1 MKGLLGW
8 DDVGSYTAS
17 KNHPRETLSVSRVS
31 QTLDRIDA
39 TFDDDNLVANAGLL
53 LPATLIERLGV
64 ESLID
69 TTVRLDGRVGGASP
83 GRKVL
88 TVLNTMLAGGSHID
102 HADMLRAGAS
112 ELVVSHRV
120 MAPSTLGTFLR
131 SFSFGHVRQLEAVND
146 VVRQRAWAA
155 GTVPGALVVDVD
167 STICEV
173 VGKAKQGAGYGYTHK
188 LGYHPLVA
196 TIAGTGEVLHGR
208 LRKGS
213 ANTQRGT
220 KRFVNELVA
229 RARRDNPDRELTV
242 RFDSGFWN
250 GDTIANLKRLD
261 VRYTMAIR
269 TSVPAVQTTIAD
281 IAEKVWQPIDYTCD
295 GEAQVADCLY
305 TSGQGVK
312 RITRRL
318 VVRRTR
324 LTGKAQQKL
333 WPDWRHH
340 AFLTDLTGDVVE
352 VDRFHREHATV
363 ELAIKDLTAGAGLEH
378 LPSGVFSA
386 NSAWFQIAILAH
398 NMCRWTTRLGGHDTD
413 RLIVART
420 IRTRLLALP
429 GRLVNRGGQPTLR
442 LPSRW
447 PWANTFTTILDAL
460 RALEPVPT

>member
-1 MKGLLGW
+1 M
-8 DDVGSYTAS
+8 
-17 KNHPRETLSVSRVS
+17 SRVS
-31 QTLDRIDA
+31 QTLDRIHA

-53 LPATLIERLGV
+53 LPATLVERLGV
-64 ESLID
+64 EAVIN

-88 TVLNTMLAGGSHID
+88 TLVNTMLAGGSHID
-102 HADMLRAGAS
+102 HADMLRAGATES
-112 ELVVSHRV
+112 VVSHRV

-131 SFSFGHVRQLEAVND
+131 SFTFGHVRQLEAVND
-146 VVRQRAWAA
+146 VARQRAWAA
-155 GTVPGALVVDVD
+155 GTTPGALVVDVD

-173 VGKAKQGAGYGYTHK
+173 AGKAKQGAGFGYTHA
-188 LGYHPLVA
+188 LGYHPLLATVA
-196 TIAGTGEVLHGR
+196 GSGEILHGR

-220 KRFVNELVA
+220 NRFVNELVA
-229 RARRDNPDRELTV
+229 RARRDDPDRGLTV

-250 GDTIANLKRLD
+250 NTTMINLTRLD
-261 VRYTMAIR
+261 VRFTMAVR
-269 TSVPAVQTTIAD
+269 TSVGAVQTAIAGID
-281 IAEKVWQPIDYTCD
+281 EGAWQSIEYTCD
-295 GEAQVADCLY
+295 GEAEVAECDY
-305 TSGQGVK
+305 TSGQGTK
-312 RITRRL
+312 RVTRRMI
-318 VVRRTR
+318 VRRTR
-324 LTGKAQQKL
+324 LTGKTQQQL

-352 VDRFHREHATV
+352 VDRFHREHAVV
-363 ELAIKDLTAGAGLEH
+363 ELAIKDLKAGAGLEH

-398 NMCRWTTRLGGHDTD
+398 NMMRWTTRLGGHDTD
-413 RLIVART
+413 RLVVART

-447 PWANTFTTILDAL
+447 PWAHRFATILDAL

>member
-1 MKGLLGW
+1 
-8 DDVGSYTAS
+8 V
-17 KNHPRETLSVSRVS
+17 NRVS
-31 QTLDRIDA
+31 QTLDRIHA
-39 TFDDDNLVANAGLL
+39 TFDDDNLVANAGLI
-53 LPATLIERLGV
+53 LPSTLVERLGV
-64 ESLID
+64 EAVINA
-69 TTVRLDGRVGGASP
+69 TVRLDGRVGGASP

-88 TVLNTMLAGGSHID
+88 TLMNTMLAGGSHID

-112 ELVVSHRV
+112 EMVVSHRV

-131 SFSFGHVRQLEAVND
+131 SFTFGHVRQLEAVND
-146 VVRQRAWAA
+146 VVRQRAWSA
-155 GTVPGALVVDVD
+155 GAMPGALVVDVD

-173 VGKAKQGAGYGYTHK
+173 VGKAKQGAGFGYTHV
-188 LGYHPLVA
+188 LGYHPLLA
-196 TIAGTGEVLHGR
+196 TIAGTGEILHGR

-229 RARRDNPDRELTV
+229 RARRDDPTRGLTL

-250 GDTIANLKRLD
+250 GDTIANLGRLD

-269 TSVPAVQTTIAD
+269 TNVGAVQAALSG
-281 IAEKVWQPIDYTCD
+281 IAEEAWRPIEYTCD
-295 GEAQVADCLY
+295 GEAQVAECAY
-305 TSGQGVK
+305 TSGAGTK
-312 RITRRL
+312 RVTRRL

-340 AFLTDLTGDVVE
+340 AFLTDLDGDVVE

-363 ELAIKDLTAGAGLEH
+363 ELAIKDLKAGAGLEH
-378 LPSGVFSA
+378 LPSGVFWA

-398 NMCRWTTRLGGHDTD
+398 NMLRWTARLGGHDTD

-429 GRLVNRGGQPTLR
+429 GRLVNRAGQPTLR
-442 LPSRW
+442 LPARW
-447 PWANTFTTILDAL
+447 PWANTFNKILDAL

>member
-1 MKGLLGW
+1 M
-8 DDVGSYTAS
+8 
-17 KNHPRETLSVSRVS
+17 SRVS
-31 QTLDRIDA
+31 QSLDRVRV

-53 LPATLIERLGV
+53 LPATLVDRLDL
-64 ESLID
+64 ETLIND
-69 TTVRLDGRVGGASP
+69 TVRLDGRVGGASP

-88 TVLNTMLAGGSHID
+88 TLMNTMLAGGSHID

-112 ELVVSHRV
+112 ESVVSHRV

-146 VVRQRAWAA
+146 LARQRAWAA
-155 GTVPGALVVDVD
+155 GTPPGGLVVDVD

-173 VGKAKQGAGYGYTHK
+173 VGKTKQGASYGYTHV
-188 LGYHPLVA
+188 LGYHPLLA
-196 TIAGTGEVLHGR
+196 TIAGTGEILHGR

-220 KRFVNELVA
+220 TRFVNELVA
-229 RARRDNPDRELTV
+229 RARRDDPMRKLTV
-242 RFDSGFWN
+242 RFDAGFWSN
-250 GDTIANLKRLD
+250 ATMANLTRLD

-269 TSVPAVQTTIAD
+269 TSVAAVQTAIASID
-281 IAEKVWQPIDYTCD
+281 DDAWQSIEYTNNGVAEVAECD
-295 GEAQVADCLY
+295 Y
-305 TSGQGVK
+305 TSGQGTK
-312 RITRRL
+312 RMTRRMI
-318 VVRRTR
+318 VRRTR
-324 LTGKAQQKL
+324 FTDITQQKL

-340 AFLTDLTGDVVE
+340 AFLTDVDGDVVA

-363 ELAIKDLTAGAGLEH
+363 ELAIKDLKAGAGLEH

-386 NSAWFQIAILAH
+386 NSARFQIAILAH
-398 NMCRWTTRLGGHDTD
+398 NMLRWTTRLGGHDTD

-429 GRLVNRGGQPTLR
+429 GRLVNHAGRSTLR

-447 PWANTFTTILDAL
+447 PWTRAFTTLLDSL
-460 RALEPVPT
+460 RALDPVPT

>member
-1 MKGLLGW
+1 M
-8 DDVGSYTAS
+8 
-17 KNHPRETLSVSRVS
+17 SRVS
-31 QTLDRIDA
+31 QTLDRVHV
-39 TFDDDNLVANAGLL
+39 TFDDDSLVANAGLL
-53 LPATLIERLGV
+53 LPAMLVERLGV
-64 ESLID
+64 EVLID
-69 TTVRLDGRVGGASP
+69 TTVNLSGRVGGASP

-88 TVLNTMLAGGSHID
+88 TVMNTMLAGGSHID

-112 ELVVSHRV
+112 EQVVSHRV

-131 SFSFGHVRQLEAVND
+131 SFTFGHVRQLEAVND
-146 VVRQRAWAA
+146 VARQRAWAA
-155 GTVPGALVVDVD
+155 GTAPSALVIDVD

-173 VGKAKQGAGYGYTHK
+173 VGKAKQGTGYGYTHC
-188 LGYHPLVA
+188 LGYHPLLA
-196 TIAGTGEVLHGR
+196 TIAGSGEILHGR

-229 RARRDNPDRELTV
+229 RARRDDPGRALTV

-250 GDTIANLKRLD
+250 NDTIINLGRLN
-261 VRYTMAIR
+261 VRYTMAVR
-269 TSVPAVQTTIAD
+269 TNVSKVQTAIATIPD
-281 IAEKVWQPIDYTCD
+281 AEWQSIDYTCD
-295 GEAQVADCLY
+295 GEAQVAECAY
-305 TSGQGVK
+305 TSGQGTK
-312 RITRRL
+312 RATRRL

-324 LTGKAQQKL
+324 LTDKSQQKL

-340 AFLTDLTGDVVE
+340 AFLTDLDGDVVE

-363 ELAIKDLTAGAGLEH
+363 ELAIKDLKAGAGLEH

-398 NMCRWTTRLGGHDTD
+398 NMCRWTAHLGGHDTD

-429 GRLVNRGGQPTLR
+429 GRLVNRAGRPTLR
-442 LPSRW
+442 LPSHW
-447 PWANTFTTILDAL
+447 PWATTFTSILHTL
-460 RALEPVPT
+460 RALPTVPT

>member
-1 MKGLLGW
+1 M
-8 DDVGSYTAS
+8 
-17 KNHPRETLSVSRVS
+17 SRVS
-31 QTLDRIDA
+31 QTLDRVRV

-53 LPATLIERLGV
+53 LPATLANQLALEA
-64 ESLID
+64 LID
-69 TTVRLDGRVGGASP
+69 DTVCLDGRVGGASP

-88 TVLNTMLAGGSHID
+88 TLMNTMLAGGSHID
-102 HADMLRAGAS
+102 HADMLRAGATGS
-112 ELVVSHRV
+112 VVSHRV

-146 VVRQRAWAA
+146 VARQRAWAA
-155 GTVPGALVVDVD
+155 GATPGALVVDVD

-173 VGKAKQGAGYGYTHK
+173 VGKAKQGAAYGYTHV
-188 LGYHPLVA
+188 LGYHPLLA
-196 TIAGTGEVLHGR
+196 TIAGTGEILHGR

-220 KRFVNELVA
+220 TRFVNELVA
-229 RARRDNPDRELTV
+229 RARRDDPRRELTV
-242 RFDSGFWN
+242 RFDAGFWSN
-250 GDTIANLKRLD
+250 ATMANLTRLD

-269 TSVPAVQTTIAD
+269 TSVSAVRAAIAG
-281 IAEKVWQPIDYTCD
+281 IAEDAWQSIPYTKDGVAEVAECD
-295 GEAQVADCLY
+295 Y
-305 TSGQGVK
+305 TSGQGTK
-312 RITRRL
+312 RVTRRMI
-318 VVRRTR
+318 VRRTR
-324 LTGKAQQKL
+324 FTDATQQRL

-363 ELAIKDLTAGAGLEH
+363 ELAIKDLKAGAGLEH

-398 NMCRWTTRLGGHDTD
+398 NMMRWTTRLGGHDTD
-413 RLIVART
+413 RLVVART

-429 GRLVNRGGQPTLR
+429 GRLVNHAGRSTLR

-447 PWANTFTTILDAL
+447 PWADTFTKILDTL